1 MATHRTR
8 KQPIDFRKEEV
19 GYVMQRWRASDSCS
33 LIGVGSVGKSN
44 LLQHLSKPDVQKV
57 YMDLADTDHFKAII
71 IDPNMLGPLPKEGG
85 ADFDQVRCW
94 AGYELMMHRLF
105 MAFYPFEGM
114 DPEEAERFY
123 DIYQSLQN
131 GNNPLYAYMGLRYFE
146 LGLDFFIRRGI
157 RLVFMFD
164 EFEDMLRYLPV
175 KFFQTLR
182 GLRDINKRY
191 LSYLTFTRAP
201 LPALVE
207 KFNIPELEIESFVEL
222 FTDGL
227 YYVGPYNPAD
237 ARRMVDNLMDRNQK
251 YYPDDSVEFLMWA
264 TGRYAGLMR
273 STFRLMDVLGPID
286 GTGRMNDEIL
296 RTLVKR
302 RSIREECATLWK
314 SLSGI
319 EHHVLKSVAGL
330 RKYEINSETEQG
342 VAMLVQKRLLR
353 VDRNQQR
360 LHIEPPV
367 FRVFVMSNPES
378 ETDIG

>member
-8 KQPIDFRKEEV
+8 KQPMDFRKEEV
-19 GYVMQRWRASDSCS
+19 SYVMQRWRASDSCS

-44 LLQHLSKPDVQKV
+44 LLQHLSNPEVQTT
-57 YMDLADTDHFKAII
+57 YMDLANADHFKAII

-105 MAFYPFEGM
+105 MSFFPFDGM
-114 DPEEAERFY
+114 EPEEVERIY

-131 GNNPLYAYMGLRYFE
+131 GNNPLYAYMGLRHFE
-146 LGLDFFIRRGI
+146 MGLDFFIRRGI

-182 GLRDINKRY
+182 GLRDVNKRY

-201 LPALVE
+201 LPALVN
-207 KFNIPELEIESFVEL
+207 KFGLPELEIESFIEL

-227 YYVGPYNPAD
+227 YYVGPYNPVD
-237 ARRMVDNLMDRNQK
+237 GRRMAENLMNRNQK
-251 YYPDDSVEFLMWA
+251 YYSDDAVEFLMWA

-273 STFRLMDVLGPID
+273 STFRLMDALGPLD
-286 GTGRMNDEIL
+286 STSRMNDEIV
-296 RTLVKR
+296 RILVKR
-302 RSIREECATLWK
+302 RSIREECTTLWK
-314 SLSGI
+314 SLSEI
-319 EHHVLKSVAGL
+319 EHYVLRAVAGL
-330 RKYEINSETEQG
+330 HTYEINSETERG

-353 VDRNQQR
+353 VDRQNQR

-367 FRVFVMSNPES
+367 FRVFVASNP
-378 ETDIG
+378 DIDMDGN